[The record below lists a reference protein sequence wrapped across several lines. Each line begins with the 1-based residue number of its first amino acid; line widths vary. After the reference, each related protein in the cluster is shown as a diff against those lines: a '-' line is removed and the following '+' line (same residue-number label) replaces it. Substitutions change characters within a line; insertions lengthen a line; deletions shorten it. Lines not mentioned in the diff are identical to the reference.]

1 MIDNTENLTEIICDC
16 TGTKRE
22 KIKVLYHQGYDFDA
36 ISRKT
41 GVNTGCG
48 GCEWEIESYLET
60 LQEEEPIT
68 APPKNNI

>member
-16 TGTKRE
+16 TGTTRK
-22 KIKVLYHQGYDFDA
+22 KIKQLYQQGYDFDA

-60 LQEEEPIT
+60 LQEDAATTPST
-68 APPKNNI
+68 SNI

>member
-1 MIDNTENLTEIICDC
+1 MHWYNA
-16 TGTKRE
+16 K
-22 KIKVLYHQGYDFDA
+22 KIKELYQQGYDFDA

-60 LQEEEPIT
+60 LQEDAAT
-68 APPKNNI
+68 TPPVSNI

>member
-1 MIDNTENLTEIICDC
+1 MIDNTENLAEIICDC
-16 TGTKRE
+16 TGTTRK
-22 KIKVLYHQGYDFDA
+22 KIKDLYQQGDDFDA

-60 LQEEEPIT
+60 LQEEPTT
-68 APPKNNI
+68 APPTSNI

>member
-16 TGTKRE
+16 TGTTRE
-22 KIKVLYHQGYDFDA
+22 KIKSLHQQGYDFDG

-60 LQEEEPIT
+60 LQEDQIT
-68 APPKNNI
+68 TPPTSNI